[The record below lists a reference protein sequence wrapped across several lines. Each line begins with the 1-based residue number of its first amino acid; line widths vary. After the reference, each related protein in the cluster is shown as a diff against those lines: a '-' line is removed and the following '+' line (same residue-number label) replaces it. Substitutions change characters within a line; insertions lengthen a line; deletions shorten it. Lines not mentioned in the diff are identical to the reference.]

1 MAKKMPLWISQDDE
15 TRVTQ
20 KVVYSLPVE
29 ERVAVARYFIG
40 FHVTLEV
47 EAVRGIGS
55 TTKTVAVEGV
65 AQLHTGTGGYA
76 LIVTS
81 PEDGKTHDLSAMHV
95 YPLAT
100 VRSIATIRRF

>member
-1 MAKKMPLWISQDDE
+1 MPKMPLYISPDDD

-20 KVVYSLPVE
+20 KIVYSLPIP
-29 ERVAVARYFIG
+29 ERVAVARAFIG

-47 EAVRGIGS
+47 EPVRGIGS
-55 TTKTVAVEGV
+55 TTLSVAVEGV
-65 AQLHTGTGGYA
+65 AQLHGGSGGYA
-76 LIVTS
+76 LIVT
-81 PEDGKTHDLSAMHV
+81 EGGKTHDLSAMHV